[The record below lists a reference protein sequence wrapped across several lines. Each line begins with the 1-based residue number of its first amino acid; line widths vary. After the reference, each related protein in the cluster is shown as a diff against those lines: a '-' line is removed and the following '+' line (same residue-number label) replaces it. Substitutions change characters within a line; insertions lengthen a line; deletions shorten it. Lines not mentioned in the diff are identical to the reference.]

1 MPDLTQER
9 SAPASDAAHTA
20 DLEREQQHLTLLY
33 ERLDGMREYAQRRLR
48 TVLLETGGT
57 PQARS
62 ERESFTQ
69 LYSEDLAKY
78 DAAEHGLCF
87 GRIDLAENAD
97 GAGAAASNGNGNG
110 STGSTGNGDGQSG
123 TGGDQA
129 GEGERRYIGRI
140 GILDEASDYETLLLD
155 WRAPMARPFYLA
167 TTAAP
172 EGVTR
177 RRNIRSRNRK
187 VTSVN
192 DEYLDLEAARRDG
205 VIGSDGGVGSESA
218 LLAALNA
225 ARTGHMNDI
234 VETIQSEQ
242 DAIIR
247 SEHKSVLVVQGGPG
261 TGKTAVALHRAAY
274 LLYTYRQQ
282 LDKSGVLIIGPNSTF
297 LDYIGQVLPSLGE
310 TGVLL
315 STVGDL
321 YPGVQATLEDSLRAG
336 ELKGSLDMLEVLKK
350 AVRDW
355 QEVPREAVRLHF
367 DGRELTLD
375 RRIITKARGRARSS
389 RRPHNLAR
397 PVFAAGVVDALTEQ
411 LAELIGTDPLGGRNL
426 LSQADLTEIR
436 DEMRGDAD
444 IQRAIAKL
452 WPLLTPQ
459 DVLGGLWADARR
471 LGNAAGHLSAQD
483 RAELQRTDSGEFSA
497 ADAPLLDE
505 LAELLGIDD
514 SEERERS
521 RRRWRAQLAEAQD
534 ALDILTGSA
543 PQDLE
548 DDLDPE
554 LLMAYDLIDASQL
567 AERQQVRT
575 TQTTAERA
583 AGDRTWTYGHVIV
596 DEAQELSEM
605 AWRMVMRRIPN
616 RWITAVGDVAQTG
629 DPAGAASWQQVL
641 EPYVA
646 KRWKLTELTVNYR
659 TPAEIMAIAAD
670 VLAEI
675 DPGSSIPR
683 SVRES
688 GFAPTA
694 HRVRPAEL
702 AAEVA
707 RLVAAEAEHPGTTA
721 VIVPHDLAPK
731 LADLTEGSA
740 RVLTVHDVKGLEF
753 DAVILVEPQ
762 LILAESPRGINDLY
776 VALTRATQRLAVAHT
791 DDLPAVLSR
800 LS

>member
-1 MPDLTQER
+1 MPV
-9 SAPASDAAHTA
+9 SDAVGA
-20 DLEREQQHLTLLY
+20 DTEREQQYLDVLY
-33 ERLDGMREYAQRRLR
+33 DRLDGMREYAQRRLK

-87 GRIDLAENAD
+87 GRIDLAPGAD
-97 GAGAAASNGNGNG
+97 GDTDGNGESEN
-110 STGSTGNGDGQSG
+110 
-123 TGGDQA
+123 
-129 GEGERRYIGRI
+129 RYIGRI
-140 GILDEASDYETLLLD
+140 GILDEAKDYETLLLD
-155 WRAPMARPFYLA
+155 WRAPLARPFYLA

-172 EGVTR
+172 DGVTR
-177 RRNIRSRNRK
+177 RRHIRSRNRR
-187 VTSVN
+187 VTAIN
-192 DEYLDLEAARRDG
+192 DEYLSLEAARADG
-205 VIGSDGGVGSESA
+205 VISGDGGVGSESA

-282 LDKSGVLIIGPNSTF
+282 LDKAGVLIIGPNSTF

-315 STVGDL
+315 STVGNL

-336 ELKGSLDMLEVLKK
+336 ELKGSLDILEVLKK

-355 QEVPREAVRLHF
+355 QEVPKDPIRLHF
-367 DGRELTLD
+367 DGRELLLD
-375 RRIITKARGRARSS
+375 RRIVSKARGRARSS

-397 PVFAAGVVDALTEQ
+397 PVFAAGVVDALTDQ
-411 LAELIGTDPLGGRNL
+411 LAQLIGGDPLGGRNL
-426 LSQADLTEIR
+426 LSQTDLTEIR
-436 DEMRGDAD
+436 DEMRADAE
-444 IQRAIAKL
+444 IQRAIAGL
-452 WPLLTPQ
+452 WPILTPQ
-459 DVLGGLWADARR
+459 DVLGGLWADPKR
-471 LGNAAGHLSAQD
+471 LASAAPHLSEAD
-483 RAELQRTDSGEFSA
+483 RAELHRPDNGEFSD

-505 LAELLGIDD
+505 IAELLGVDD

-575 TQTTAERA
+575 RQTTAERA

-629 DPAGAASWQQVL
+629 DPAGASSWQQML

-659 TPAEIMAIAAD
+659 TPSEIMAVAGD

-675 DPGSSIPR
+675 DPGAASPR
-683 SVRES
+683 SVRDS
-688 GFAPTA
+688 GFRPAA
-694 HRVRPAEL
+694 HRVAADQLE
-702 AAEVA
+702 AEVK
-707 RLVAAEAEHPGTTA
+707 RLIDAEAEHPGTSA
-721 VIVPHDLAPK
+721 VIVPHDLAPE
-731 LADLTEGSA
+731 LAHLTDDSV
-740 RVLTVHDVKGLEF
+740 RVLTVHEVKGLEF
-753 DAVILVEPQ
+753 DGVILVEPHRM
-762 LILAESPRGINDLY
+762 LSESPRGLNDLY
-776 VALTRATQRLAVAHT
+776 VALTRATQRLNVVHTAH
-791 DDLPAVLSR
+791 LPPVLHR
-800 LS
+800 LY